1 MKTCTIITVTASGNV
16 WLSAAVDLREV
27 GYALK
32 LLVER
37 HGGRC
42 LAQFNG
48 ETLLVAVQNISR
60 ELLSQALTVWGRAV
74 GKNGHQV
81 QFTQRDHVPISA
93 EEWPEPFVKP
103 GALIAENLTKR
114 LMHALPDGCWV
125 VSNCLS
131 CDTGHPLFAEQLT
144 DIRTRSI
151 AWERAKASGAS
162 GRLCHVAWTKAE
174 FQDRLNKCRPPPPEQ
189 GGR

>member
-1 MKTCTIITVTASGNV
+1 MKTCTVITVTASGNH

-32 LLVER
+32 PFVER
-37 HGGRC
+37 LGGRC

-48 ETLLVAVQNISR
+48 ETLLVAVQNMSNK
-60 ELLSQALTVWGRAV
+60 LLNRALTTWGRAV
-74 GKNGHQV
+74 GKDGHRI
-81 QFTQRDHVPISA
+81 QFTQRDHVAISA
-93 EEWPEPFVKP
+93 EEWAEPFVKP

-114 LMHALPDGCWV
+114 LMLALPDGCWV

-131 CDTGHPLFAEQLT
+131 CNTGQPLFAEQLS

-151 AWERAKASGAS
+151 TWERAKASGAS
-162 GRLCHVAWTKAE
+162 GRLCYVAWTKAE
-174 FQDRLNKCRPPPPEQ
+174 FHDRLNKFRPAPPEQ